1 MSVRFQWLIA
11 GLSVIVCAAWLAWL
25 LGVVPASVLIL
36 LQAALIMAQAHRALA
51 QTRFIAD
58 VEARLEAIRR
68 AMRTL
73 EWQARVAAF
82 LQGRAGRG

>member
-11 GLSVIVCAAWLAWL
+11 ALSGLVCVAWAAWLVGLVSA
-25 LGVVPASVLIL
+25 VTVIL
-36 LQAALIMAQAHRALA
+36 LQAVLIGAQAHRALA

-58 VEARLEAIRR
+58 VEARLEEIRR
-68 AMRTL
+68 AMRTI

-82 LQGRAGRG
+82 LHGRGGRG